1 MCLNKLCID
10 NENIFKE
17 DHNKFDLYVYRF
29 EMLTT
34 DERFIFIGV
43 SRDTKNCFI
52 QHKRLL
58 INGKH
63 YNDELLEAYI
73 KNKEFLCFNFYLIDR
88 TKSNEVEN
96 RKKAFK
102 LYLHYKNNYH
112 DKTDKLGR
120 KIKIINRYGK

>member
-43 SRDTKNCFI
+43 SRDTKNCLI

-88 TKSNEVEN
+88 TKSNESEN

-102 LYLHYKNNYH
+102 LYLHYKNNSARLIHDILYYH
-112 DKTDKLGR
+112 AREYLK
-120 KIKIINRYGK
+120 NM